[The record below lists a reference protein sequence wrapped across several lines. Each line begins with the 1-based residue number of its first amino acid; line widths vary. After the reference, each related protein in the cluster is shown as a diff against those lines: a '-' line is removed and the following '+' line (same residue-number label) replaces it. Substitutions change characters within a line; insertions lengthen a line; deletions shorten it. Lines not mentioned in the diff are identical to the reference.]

1 VTGDGYD
8 ISVDAS
14 NEERG
19 LDYAVRSLASGG
31 VCTSVGFYFRRG
43 TPLPLWRMY
52 LDGTS
57 FRTGL
62 SNPRADLPDVL
73 ALVRAGGFH
82 PELVTTRIAEWDS
95 ADEAVLDRDAT
106 KVVVTRPA
114 SLARAA

>member
-1 VTGDGYD
+1 
-8 ISVDAS
+8 
-14 NEERG
+14 
-19 LDYAVRSLASGG
+19 
-31 VCTSVGFYFRRG
+31 
-43 TPLPLWRMY
+43 MY
-52 LDGTS
+52 LDGTT

-73 ALVRAGGFH
+73 ALVRAGRFH
-82 PELVTTRIAEWDS
+82 PELVTTRVAEWDS